1 MASIVFD
8 SVDKFF
14 GPHQVLH
21 QLSFQV
27 QPGEIVGLLGPNGS
41 GKTTTLRLIAGYYR
55 ADAGVVKVQGVTRH
69 RAGPQRGHYVGYLP
83 EKAPLYDSLTVS
95 QYLQFV
101 GRCKGLRGR
110 LLSASI
116 DTAAAAFNLERVR
129 NTAIAR
135 LSKGYR
141 QRAGLAQAILG
152 DPAVLLLDEAT
163 NGLDP
168 IQTIEA
174 REMIRR
180 VSAKRAVVF
189 SSHLMQEV
197 QALCTRAIILRHG
210 RLVCDVSLNAP
221 AAEGR
226 LNAILHWRGTAGAL
240 EQLLAS
246 VANIDGVLEV
256 HARCGAPAQEHILTI
271 GFAQRPPSLN
281 TVLGH
286 ALELGQ
292 VNQIFYESR
301 NVEDILV
308 NAVRQA
314 DRDTEEIS
322 EAI

>member
-8 SVDKFF
+8 RVDKFF

-21 QLSFQV
+21 RLSFQV

-41 GKTTTLRLIAGYYR
+41 GKTTTLRLIAGYYQ
-55 ADAGVVKVQGVTRH
+55 ADAGRVKVQGMAGRQIDGRH
-69 RAGPQRGHYVGYLP
+69 RNYVGYLP

-101 GRCKGLRGR
+101 GRCKGLRGHR
-110 LLSASI
+110 LSASL
-116 DTAAAAFNLERVR
+116 DTAMAAFNLEEVR

-135 LSKGYR
+135 LSKGFR

-152 DPAVLLLDEAT
+152 DPSVLLLDEAT

-180 VSAKRAVVF
+180 ASEGRAVLF
-189 SSHLMQEV
+189 SSHLMQEI
-197 QALCTRAIILRHG
+197 QALCTRAIILRNG
-210 RLVCDVSLNAP
+210 RLVTDVPLNVP
-221 AAEGR
+221 AIGGR
-226 LNAILHWRGTAGAL
+226 QNILLHWRGSAAALKQLRANVTA
-240 EQLLAS
+240 
-246 VANIDGVLEV
+246 IDGVLEV
-256 HARCGAPAQEHILTI
+256 QARCGATTEHHILTI

-281 TVLGH
+281 PVLAY

-292 VNQIFYESR
+292 VEQFFYEGS

-314 DRDTEEIS
+314 DRNIQQMQEVI
-322 EAI
+322 